1 MNAKA
6 LGLSQTAIAILI
18 GLAITIFILIS
29 IALIAGQDSPGAI
42 GACMAGPIIT
52 LRGYAYTRTGE
63 TRKGYAQ
70 MAAGTAIL
78 VVLAAR
84 IAGYL

>member
-1 MNAKA
+1 MTAKA
-6 LGLSQTAIAILI
+6 LGLSKAAIAILI
-18 GLAITIFILIS
+18 GLAITIFILIT
-29 IALIAGQDSPGAI
+29 IALIAGQDSPGTIA
-42 GACMAGPIIT
+42 ACMAGPIIT

-70 MAAGTAIL
+70 MAAGSAVL
-78 VVLAAR
+78 AVLAAR